1 MKSVVSAIA
10 ASILTAFAF
19 APLSLAGPISGT
31 MATTALAPS
40 TQIAPT
46 RETPIVLAQLSPE
59 IGLGS
64 QDAAGNH
71 NESGDSTDQDSAA
84 QSDDQGNGDAQNGD
98 ADNGDSDPNAQNADS
113 ADNADNSDSA
123 NAENGDSGNVQSDSG
138 DASQNADNSAMR

>member
-1 MKSVVSAIA
+1 MKSVVTAIA
-10 ASILTAFAF
+10 ASILSAFAF
-19 APLSLAGPISGT
+19 APLSFAGPVSGT
-31 MATTALAPS
+31 MATTAFAPS

-64 QDAAGNH
+64 EDAAGN
-71 NESGDSTDQDSAA
+71 NTGSSDSTDQDSAA
-84 QSDDQGNGDAQNGD
+84 QSDDQGKGDDAQNGD

-113 ADNADNSDSA
+113 ADNSDSA
-123 NAENGDSGNVQSDSG
+123 NADNGDSGNVQSDSG